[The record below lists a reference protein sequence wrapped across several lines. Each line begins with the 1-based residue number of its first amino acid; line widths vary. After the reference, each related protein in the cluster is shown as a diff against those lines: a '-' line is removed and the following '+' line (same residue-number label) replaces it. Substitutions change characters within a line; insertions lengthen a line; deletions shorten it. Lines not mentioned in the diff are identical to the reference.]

1 MSRDAYVFAVFAPG
15 EDGAGLLQRALRP
28 PRFNRSVGK
37 HIAVAGGRITAAE
50 WVGQRAHHGPHLV
63 LGLSDGCVELH
74 TRKGR

>member
-1 MSRDAYVFAVFAPG
+1 MLLPFLRPGKMVRACCSARFA
-15 EDGAGLLQRALRP
+15 P
-28 PRFNRSVGK
+28 PRFNRSAGK

-50 WVGQRAHHGPHLV
+50 WVGQRAQHGPHLV